1 MAEEYEI
8 EITPQ
13 GIRLDAR
20 GFQNKACL
28 KELAEI
34 ERMLKDLGIETTL
47 GDQKLKRNRARTT
60 PDHRREGGDVH
71 PPPESRYL
79 TDPGR
84 ANAQCGLTLC
94 GTLRRPLLAVCAL
107 VETQRQSL
115 W

>member
-47 GDQKLKRNRARTT
+47 GDQKLKRESMLADNT
-60 PDHRREGGDVH
+60 PQTARREV
-71 PPPESRYL
+71 
-79 TDPGR
+79 
-84 ANAQCGLTLC
+84 
-94 GTLRRPLLAVCAL
+94 RR
-107 VETQRQSL
+107 
-115 W
+115 

>member
-47 GDQKLKRNRARTT
+47 KPRLKREAMLADNTPQTT
-60 PDHRREGGDVH
+60 RREV
-71 PPPESRYL
+71 
-79 TDPGR
+79 
-84 ANAQCGLTLC
+84 
-94 GTLRRPLLAVCAL
+94 RR
-107 VETQRQSL
+107 
-115 W
+115 